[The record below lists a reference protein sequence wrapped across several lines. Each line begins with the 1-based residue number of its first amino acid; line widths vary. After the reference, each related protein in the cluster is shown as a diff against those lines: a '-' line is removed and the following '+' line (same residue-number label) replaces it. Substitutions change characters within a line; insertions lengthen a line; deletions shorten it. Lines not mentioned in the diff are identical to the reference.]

1 MKKAAGHPG
10 GRDERD
16 VRVSAVEGLKTSG
29 QIRPTTIARMKEND
43 TQTVAT
49 FNRLVQ
55 SRFDVG
61 FMAAPC
67 PNGMSG

>member
-1 MKKAAGHPG
+1 MKKAAGNPG
-10 GRDERD
+10 GVGEKGCL
-16 VRVSAVEGLKTSG
+16 VSAVEGVKKSR
-29 QIRPTTIARMKEND
+29 QIRPTTIAKMREND

-55 SRFDVG
+55 SIFDVG
-61 FMAAPC
+61 FMLAPC

>member
-1 MKKAAGHPG
+1 MTKKHI
-10 GRDERD
+10 
-16 VRVSAVEGLKTSG
+16 RVSAVEGVKKSG

-43 TQTVAT
+43 TQIVAT

-55 SRFDVG
+55 SIFDVG

-67 PNGMSG
+67 PNGRSG

>member
-10 GRDERD
+10 GHDERD
-16 VRVSAVEGLKTSG
+16 VRASAVEGLKTSG

-61 FMAAPC
+61 FIGAPC

>member
-1 MKKAAGHPG
+1 LVK
-10 GRDERD
+10 RD
-16 VRVSAVEGLKTSG
+16 VWVSAVEGVRKSR
-29 QIRPTTIARMKEND
+29 QIRPTTIAKMREND

-55 SRFDVG
+55 SIFDVG